1 MSSTKTPTNQNKYN
15 NNNNF
20 ENKINDSVPSL
31 PKLSSV
37 IKNMK
42 NLILKNISLHLYK
55 NALFYAEKC
64 LCISL
69 THDVN
74 SISDNIYMLAK
85 CLFLN
90 KEYSRCVNLIQK
102 YNVIYFNINFLILYG
117 QALFNCDDY
126 DSVILYLEKDQ
137 INFESQIIDDE
148 NNDIKSKHSI
158 RHLLIGKAYEMK
170 ENKQPAIRNYLLAL
184 ENDLENIEAF
194 DILINHQLLNT
205 SEKQQLLNTLNF
217 SPNNYWLYDYYQS
230 KINDNI
236 FMTYKSDVEI
246 DLSINK
252 IINEINSENNL
263 KYKRENN
270 IEDTNNYNNYI
281 TNINIMDILY
291 KNNDQSLMLMEAE
304 KMFMARDYT
313 NTYKKLKKINED
325 DFNNLE
331 LIPMLC
337 SSMIELNKIVD
348 LYSLAYKLGNNCNDK
363 FIPWYAVGCYYYAI
377 KKYEISRKY
386 FLKCNQLNK
395 NFPEGWVALGNSYA
409 GEDESDQSINAY
421 RTCLRLFPGCHYSN
435 LYIGMEFVKTNN
447 LKTALIAFQNALQ
460 LCQNDPLIY
469 NEIGVVYYKQHLYNE
484 AQSYFI
490 KGIKMCSEDDVSSAY
505 QTLMINL
512 AHTYRK
518 LKMLKEAFEVYM
530 KLYYIDSKNIDVLN
544 GIGFVL
550 SLIGKYNYAL
560 DYFHQANFIQ
570 SNDSFSITM
579 INKCINEINY

>member
-1 MSSTKTPTNQNKYN
+1 MSSTKTPTNSNKYN

-20 ENKINDSVPSL
+20 DNKICEKISSS

-42 NLILKNISLHLYK
+42 NLITKNISLHLYR

-64 LCISL
+64 LVISL
-69 THDVN
+69 THDIN

-102 YNVIYFNINFLILYG
+102 YNVIYYNINFLILYG

-126 DSVILYLEKDQ
+126 DGVILYLEKEA
-137 INFESQIIDDE
+137 ISFESQSIDDE
-148 NNDIKSKHSI
+148 NNSIKSMHSI

-184 ENDLENIEAF
+184 KNDLENIEAF

-217 SPNNYWLYDYYQS
+217 NQNNCWLYDYYKS

-246 DLSINK
+246 DLGINK
-252 IINEINSENNL
+252 IINEINSENNS
-263 KYKRENN
+263 KFKRENN
-270 IEDTNNYNNYI
+270 MEDINYNNI
-281 TNINIMDILY
+281 STINIMDVLY

-325 DFNNLE
+325 DFYNLE

-409 GEDESDQSINAY
+409 GEDESDQALNAY

-435 LYIGMEFVKTNN
+435 LYIGMEFVRTNN

-460 LCQNDPLIY
+460 LSQNDPLIY
-469 NEIGVVYYKQHLYNE
+469 NEIGVVYYKQQIYEE
-484 AQSYFI
+484 AQNYFI

-512 AHTYRK
+512 GHTYRK
-518 LKMLKEAFEVYM
+518 LKKLKEALEVYM
-530 KLYYIDSKNIDVLN
+530 KLYYIDSKNVDVLN

>member
-1 MSSTKTPTNQNKYN
+1 MYSTKTHTNSNKYN

-20 ENKINDSVPSL
+20 DNKICEQISSS

-42 NLILKNISLHLYK
+42 NLITKNISLHLYR

-64 LCISL
+64 LVISL
-69 THDVN
+69 THDIN

-102 YNVIYFNINFLILYG
+102 YNVIYYNINFLILYG

-126 DSVILYLEKDQ
+126 DGVILYLEKDS
-137 INFESQIIDDE
+137 ISFESQSIDDE
-148 NNDIKSKHSI
+148 NNDIKSMHSI

-184 ENDLENIEAF
+184 KNDLENIEAF

-217 SPNNYWLYDYYQS
+217 NQNNCWLNDYYKS

-246 DLSINK
+246 DLGINK
-252 IINEINSENNL
+252 IINEINSENNS
-263 KYKRENN
+263 KCKRQNN
-270 IEDTNNYNNYI
+270 MEDINYNNI
-281 TNINIMDILY
+281 STINIMDVLY

-325 DFNNLE
+325 DFYNLE

-409 GEDESDQSINAY
+409 GEDESDQALNAY

-435 LYIGMEFVKTNN
+435 LYIGMEFVRTNN

-460 LCQNDPLIY
+460 LSQNDPLIY
-469 NEIGVVYYKQHLYNE
+469 NEIGVVYYKQQIYEE
-484 AQSYFI
+484 AQNYFI

-512 AHTYRK
+512 GHTYRK
-518 LKMLKEAFEVYM
+518 LKKLKEALEVYM
-530 KLYYIDSKNIDVLN
+530 KLYYIDSKNVDVLN
-544 GIGFVL
+544 GIGFIL

>member
-1 MSSTKTPTNQNKYN
+1 MSSTKTPTNSNKYN

-20 ENKINDSVPSL
+20 DNKICEKISSS

-42 NLILKNISLHLYK
+42 NLIKKNISLHLYR

-64 LCISL
+64 LVISL
-69 THDVN
+69 THDIN

-102 YNVIYFNINFLILYG
+102 YNVIYYNINFLILYG

-126 DSVILYLEKDQ
+126 DGVILYLEKEP
-137 INFESQIIDDE
+137 ISFESQSIDDE
-148 NNDIKSKHSI
+148 NNDIKSMHSI

-184 ENDLENIEAF
+184 KNDLENIEAF

-217 SPNNYWLYDYYQS
+217 NQNNCWLNDYYKS

-246 DLSINK
+246 DLGINK
-252 IINEINSENNL
+252 IINEINSENNS
-263 KYKRENN
+263 KCNRENN
-270 IEDTNNYNNYI
+270 MEDINYNTI
-281 TNINIMDILY
+281 STINIMDVLY

-325 DFNNLE
+325 DFYNLE

-409 GEDESDQSINAY
+409 GEDESDQALNAY

-435 LYIGMEFVKTNN
+435 LYIGMEFVRTNN

-460 LCQNDPLIY
+460 LSQNDPLIY
-469 NEIGVVYYKQHLYNE
+469 NEIGVVYYKQHIYEE
-484 AQSYFI
+484 AQNYFI
-490 KGIKMCSEDDVSSAY
+490 KGIKMCSEDDVSSVY

-512 AHTYRK
+512 GHTYRK
-518 LKMLKEAFEVYM
+518 LKKLKEALEVYM

>member
-1 MSSTKTPTNQNKYN
+1 MVEIVKCFIEP
-15 NNNNF
+15 
-20 ENKINDSVPSL
+20 
-31 PKLSSV
+31 
-37 IKNMK
+37 
-42 NLILKNISLHLYK
+42 NISTGFL
-55 NALFYAEKC
+55 
-64 LCISL
+64 L
-69 THDVN
+69 TF
-74 SISDNIYMLAK
+74 
-85 CLFLN
+85 FLN

-102 YNVIYFNINFLILYG
+102 YNVIYYNINFLILYG

-126 DSVILYLEKDQ
+126 DGVILYLEKES
-137 INFESQIIDDE
+137 ISFESQSIDDE
-148 NNDIKSKHSI
+148 NNDIKKMHSI

-184 ENDLENIEAF
+184 KNDLENIEAF

-217 SPNNYWLYDYYQS
+217 NQNNCWLYDYYKS

-252 IINEINSENNL
+252 IINEINSENNS
-263 KYKRENN
+263 KCKRDNN
-270 IEDTNNYNNYI
+270 MEDINYNNVS
-281 TNINIMDILY
+281 TINIMDVLY

-325 DFNNLE
+325 DFYNLE

-409 GEDESDQSINAY
+409 GEDESDQALNAY

-435 LYIGMEFVKTNN
+435 LYIGMEFVRTNN

-460 LCQNDPLIY
+460 LSQNDPLIY
-469 NEIGVVYYKQHLYNE
+469 NEIGVVYYKQRMYDE
-484 AQSYFI
+484 AQNYFI

-512 AHTYRK
+512 GHTYRK
-518 LKMLKEAFEVYM
+518 LKKLKEALEVYM
-530 KLYYIDSKNIDVLN
+530 KLYY
-544 GIGFVL
+544 
-550 SLIGKYNYAL
+550 NYFLA
-560 DYFHQANFIQ
+560 ICK
-570 SNDSFSITM
+570 SIS
-579 INKCINEINY
+579 

>member
-1 MSSTKTPTNQNKYN
+1 MSSTKTPTNSNKYN

-20 ENKINDSVPSL
+20 DNKICEQISSS

-42 NLILKNISLHLYK
+42 NLITKNISLHLYR

-64 LCISL
+64 LVISL
-69 THDVN
+69 THDIN

-102 YNVIYFNINFLILYG
+102 YNVIYYNINFLILYG

-126 DSVILYLEKDQ
+126 DGVILYLEKES
-137 INFESQIIDDE
+137 ISFESQSIDDE
-148 NNDIKSKHSI
+148 NNDIKSMHSI

-184 ENDLENIEAF
+184 KNDLENIEAF

-217 SPNNYWLYDYYQS
+217 SQNNCWLYDYYKS

-246 DLSINK
+246 DLGINK
-252 IINEINSENNL
+252 IINEINSENNS
-263 KYKRENN
+263 KCKRDNN
-270 IEDTNNYNNYI
+270 MEDINYNNI
-281 TNINIMDILY
+281 STINIMDVLY

-325 DFNNLE
+325 DFYNLE

-435 LYIGMEFVKTNN
+435 LYIGMEFVRTNN

>member
-1 MSSTKTPTNQNKYN
+1 MSSTKTPTNSNKYN

-20 ENKINDSVPSL
+20 DNKICEQISSS

-42 NLILKNISLHLYK
+42 NLITKNISLHLYR

-64 LCISL
+64 LVISL
-69 THDVN
+69 THDIN

-102 YNVIYFNINFLILYG
+102 YNVIYYNINFLILYG

-126 DSVILYLEKDQ
+126 DGVILYLEKDS
-137 INFESQIIDDE
+137 ISFESQSIDDE
-148 NNDIKSKHSI
+148 NNDIKSMHSI

-184 ENDLENIEAF
+184 KNDLENIEAF

-217 SPNNYWLYDYYQS
+217 NQNNCWLNDYYKS

-246 DLSINK
+246 DLGINK
-252 IINEINSENNL
+252 IINEINSENNS
-263 KYKRENN
+263 KCKRENN
-270 IEDTNNYNNYI
+270 MEDINYNNI
-281 TNINIMDILY
+281 STINIMDVLY

-325 DFNNLE
+325 DFYNLE

-409 GEDESDQSINAY
+409 GEDESDQALNAY

-435 LYIGMEFVKTNN
+435 LYIGMEFVRTNN

-460 LCQNDPLIY
+460 LSQNDPLIY
-469 NEIGVVYYKQHLYNE
+469 NEIGVVYYKQHIYEE
-484 AQSYFI
+484 AQNYFI

-512 AHTYRK
+512 GHTYRK
-518 LKMLKEAFEVYM
+518 LKKLKAALEVYM
-530 KLYYIDSKNIDVLN
+530 KLYYIDSKNVDVLN

>member
-1 MSSTKTPTNQNKYN
+1 MSSTKTPTNSNKYN

-20 ENKINDSVPSL
+20 DNKICEQISSS

-42 NLILKNISLHLYK
+42 NLITKNISLHLYR

-64 LCISL
+64 LVISL
-69 THDVN
+69 THDIN

-102 YNVIYFNINFLILYG
+102 YNVIYYNINFLILYG

-126 DSVILYLEKDQ
+126 DGVILYLEKDS
-137 INFESQIIDDE
+137 ISFESQSIDDE
-148 NNDIKSKHSI
+148 NNDIKSMHSI

-184 ENDLENIEAF
+184 KNDLENIEAF

-217 SPNNYWLYDYYQS
+217 NQNNCWLNDYYKS

-246 DLSINK
+246 DLGINK
-252 IINEINSENNL
+252 IINEINSENNS
-263 KYKRENN
+263 KCKRENN
-270 IEDTNNYNNYI
+270 MEDINYNNI
-281 TNINIMDILY
+281 STINIMDVLY

-325 DFNNLE
+325 DFYNLE

-409 GEDESDQSINAY
+409 GEDESDQALNAY

-435 LYIGMEFVKTNN
+435 LYIGMEFVRTNN

-460 LCQNDPLIY
+460 LSQNDPLIY
-469 NEIGVVYYKQHLYNE
+469 NEIGVVYYKQQIYEE
-484 AQSYFI
+484 AQNYFI

-512 AHTYRK
+512 GHTYRK
-518 LKMLKEAFEVYM
+518 LKKLKEALEVYM
-530 KLYYIDSKNIDVLN
+530 KLYYIDSKNVDVLN
-544 GIGFVL
+544 GIGFIL

>member
-1 MSSTKTPTNQNKYN
+1 MSSTKTPTNSNKYN

-20 ENKINDSVPSL
+20 DNKICEQISSS

-42 NLILKNISLHLYK
+42 NLITKNISLHLYR

-64 LCISL
+64 LVISL
-69 THDVN
+69 THDIN

-102 YNVIYFNINFLILYG
+102 YNVIYYNINFLILYG

-126 DSVILYLEKDQ
+126 DGVILYLEKDS
-137 INFESQIIDDE
+137 ISFESQSIDDE
-148 NNDIKSKHSI
+148 NNDIKSMHSI

-184 ENDLENIEAF
+184 KNDLENIEAF

-217 SPNNYWLYDYYQS
+217 NQNNCWLNDYYKS

-246 DLSINK
+246 DLGINK
-252 IINEINSENNL
+252 IINEINSENNS
-263 KYKRENN
+263 KCKRENN
-270 IEDTNNYNNYI
+270 MEDINYNNI
-281 TNINIMDILY
+281 STINIMDVLY

-325 DFNNLE
+325 DFYNLE

-409 GEDESDQSINAY
+409 GEDESD
-421 RTCLRLFPGCHYSN
+421 TCLRLFPGCHYSN
-435 LYIGMEFVKTNN
+435 LYIGMEFVRTNN

-460 LCQNDPLIY
+460 LSQNDPLIY
-469 NEIGVVYYKQHLYNE
+469 NEIGVVYYKQQIYEE
-484 AQSYFI
+484 AQNYFI

-512 AHTYRK
+512 GHTYRK
-518 LKMLKEAFEVYM
+518 LKKLKEALEVYM
-530 KLYYIDSKNIDVLN
+530 KLYYIDSKNVDVLN
-544 GIGFVL
+544 GIGFIL

>member
-1 MSSTKTPTNQNKYN
+1 MSSTKTPTNSNKYN

-20 ENKINDSVPSL
+20 DNKICEKISSS

-42 NLILKNISLHLYK
+42 NLIKKNISLHLYR

-64 LCISL
+64 LVISL
-69 THDVN
+69 THDIN

-102 YNVIYFNINFLILYG
+102 YNVIYYNINFLILYG

-126 DSVILYLEKDQ
+126 DGVILYLEKEP
-137 INFESQIIDDE
+137 ISFESQSIDDE
-148 NNDIKSKHSI
+148 NNDIKSMHSI

-184 ENDLENIEAF
+184 KNDLENIEAF

-217 SPNNYWLYDYYQS
+217 SQNNCWLNDYYKS

-246 DLSINK
+246 DLGINK
-252 IINEINSENNL
+252 IINEINSENNS
-263 KYKRENN
+263 KCNRENN
-270 IEDTNNYNNYI
+270 MEDINYNNI
-281 TNINIMDILY
+281 STINIMDVLY

-325 DFNNLE
+325 DFYNLE

-409 GEDESDQSINAY
+409 GEDESDQALNAY

-435 LYIGMEFVKTNN
+435 LYIGMEFVRTNN

-460 LCQNDPLIY
+460 LSQNDPLIY
-469 NEIGVVYYKQHLYNE
+469 NEIGVVYYKQHIYEE
-484 AQSYFI
+484 AQNYFI
-490 KGIKMCSEDDVSSAY
+490 KGIKMCSEDDVSSVY

-512 AHTYRK
+512 GHTYRK
-518 LKMLKEAFEVYM
+518 LKKLKEALEVYM

>member
-1 MSSTKTPTNQNKYN
+1 MSSTKTPTNSNKYN

-20 ENKINDSVPSL
+20 DNKICEQISSS

-42 NLILKNISLHLYK
+42 NLITKNISLHLYR

-64 LCISL
+64 LVISL
-69 THDVN
+69 THDIN

-102 YNVIYFNINFLILYG
+102 YNVIYYNINFLILYG

-126 DSVILYLEKDQ
+126 DGVILYLEKDS
-137 INFESQIIDDE
+137 ISFESQSIDDE
-148 NNDIKSKHSI
+148 NNDIKSMHSI

-184 ENDLENIEAF
+184 KNDLENIEAF

-217 SPNNYWLYDYYQS
+217 NQNNCWLNDYYKS

-246 DLSINK
+246 DLGINK
-252 IINEINSENNL
+252 IINEINSENNS
-263 KYKRENN
+263 KCKRENN
-270 IEDTNNYNNYI
+270 MEDINYNNI
-281 TNINIMDILY
+281 STINIMDVLY

-325 DFNNLE
+325 DFYNLE

-409 GEDESDQSINAY
+409 GEDESDQALNAY

-435 LYIGMEFVKTNN
+435 LYIGMEFVRTNN

-460 LCQNDPLIY
+460 LSQNDPLIY
-469 NEIGVVYYKQHLYNE
+469 NEIGVVYYKQHIYEE
-484 AQSYFI
+484 AQNYFI

-512 AHTYRK
+512 GHTYRK
-518 LKMLKEAFEVYM
+518 LKKLKEALEVYM
-530 KLYYIDSKNIDVLN
+530 KLYYIDSKNVDVLN